1 MYKRQLL
8 IYILN
13 VPAYVLFLAVS
24 GTGNTRQAFL
34 MELASTTLY
43 VIYICIIAVR
53 LRSDIALCWTSDAVY
68 ALGLLVLSYLYLKR
82 ADWQSK
88 RI

>member
-1 MYKRQLL
+1 MNFAPKFCRALIRYCFIVVYPYFFPSLL
-8 IYILN
+8 CT
-13 VPAYVLFLAVS
+13 F
-24 GTGNTRQAFL
+24 
-34 MELASTTLY
+34 ELCARIY